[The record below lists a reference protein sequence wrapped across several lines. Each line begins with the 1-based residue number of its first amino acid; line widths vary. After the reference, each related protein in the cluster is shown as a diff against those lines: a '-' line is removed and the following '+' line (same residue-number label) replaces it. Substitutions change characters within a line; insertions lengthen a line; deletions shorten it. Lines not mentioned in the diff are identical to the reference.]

1 MEDIEYVKYRLEE
14 LEQQNS
20 FECQCVAERDEKLAK
35 IRRRILLDVYPK
47 AINSPDIQQQLIE
60 LLKLI
65 EE

>member
-1 MEDIEYVKYRLEE
+1 MEDIEDLKYRIEE
-14 LEQQNS
+14 LEQQNA
-20 FECQCVAERDEKLAK
+20 FECGCVSERDEKLAK

-47 AINSPDIQQQLIE
+47 AINNPDIQHHLIE

>member
-1 MEDIEYVKYRLEE
+1 MEDIEDLKYRIEE

-20 FECQCVAERDEKLAK
+20 FECQCVSLLNEKLAK

-47 AINSPDIQQQLIE
+47 VINNPEIQHQLIE

-65 EE
+65 EG